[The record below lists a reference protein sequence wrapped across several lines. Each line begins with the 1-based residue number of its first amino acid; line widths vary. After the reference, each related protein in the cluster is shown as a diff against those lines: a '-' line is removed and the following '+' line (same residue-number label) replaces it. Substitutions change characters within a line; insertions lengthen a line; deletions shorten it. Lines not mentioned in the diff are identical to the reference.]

1 MIFEA
6 RFEFNDTH
14 LLEAIQ
20 YYTFAPHTG
29 KFSDFEQG
37 QTNFDIKIVY
47 NYENNFIVTSLHN

>member
-47 NYENNFIVTSLHN
+47 NYEIYT